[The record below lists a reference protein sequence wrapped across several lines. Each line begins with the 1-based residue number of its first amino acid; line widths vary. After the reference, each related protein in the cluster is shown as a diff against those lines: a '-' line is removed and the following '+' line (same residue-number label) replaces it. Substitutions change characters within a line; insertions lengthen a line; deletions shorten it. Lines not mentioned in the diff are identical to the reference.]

1 MDNLSVILIYSINYI
16 YMCTH
21 AKSLQSCLTL
31 GNPMDCSLPGS
42 SVHEDFQARILEW
55 VVMPS
60 SRRSPQTRDR
70 THICYVSWIGR
81 QVLYHVQII
90 YLYES
95 MEIYLILQT
104 INWIGQKVHQGFT
117 VRQYRKT
124 QMNFLANPKQ
134 RSFACCLNC
143 SSFAIRSAFSWLL

>member
-1 MDNLSVILIYSINYI
+1 
-16 YMCTH
+16 MCTH

-42 SVHEDFQARILEW
+42 SVHEDFQARILER
-55 VVMPS
+55 VAMPS
-60 SRRSPQTRDR
+60 SKSSQPRDR

-95 MEIYLILQT
+95 IEIYLILYKLDWPKSSLGFFCNIVQK
-104 INWIGQKVHQGFT
+104 NSNELFGQPNT
-117 VRQYRKT
+117 T
-124 QMNFLANPKQ
+124 LL
-134 RSFACCLNC
+134 CLLFKLFQLC
-143 SSFAIRSAFSWLL
+143 H